1 MTGHGD
7 IPMTVRAIKAGA
19 IEFLTKPFS
28 PQRLLDAVQ
37 TALEID
43 RSNRLEA
50 KELNQIIGMFDALSN
65 REREVMGLVV
75 SGLMNKQIAG
85 QLGLS
90 EVTIKLHRGQVMK
103 KMRARSLAE
112 LVKISE
118 RIKPKMFNS
127 S

>member
-1 MTGHGD
+1 
-7 IPMTVRAIKAGA
+7 
-19 IEFLTKPFS
+19 
-28 PQRLLDAVQ
+28 
-37 TALEID
+37 
-43 RSNRLEA
+43 
-50 KELNQIIGMFDALSN
+50 
-65 REREVMGLVV
+65 
-75 SGLMNKQIAG
+75 MNKQIAG